1 MKYLVNGQ
9 EWEPAQVG
17 GVKVER
23 GTDRLFVHTKAGCFS
38 ALAVRSAGST
48 HVSYRGRTYRIE
60 RPGRK
65 RAEHDLTAGGEARA
79 PMPGQIVEV
88 SCKVGDRV
96 RAGERLLV
104 LEAMKMQQP
113 VTAPVSGTVSALSVS
128 QGDQV
133 VEGQSLVVVTPEGA
147 R

>member
-1 MKYLVNGQ
+1 
-9 EWEPAQVG
+9 
-17 GVKVER
+17 
-23 GTDRLFVHTKAGCFS
+23 
-38 ALAVRSAGST
+38 
-48 HVSYRGRTYRIE
+48 
-60 RPGRK
+60 
-65 RAEHDLTAGGEARA
+65 
-79 PMPGQIVEV
+79 MPGQIVEV